1 MGGMGAK
8 QVWQPILFSEPMTL
22 ELSLSL
28 RTSEFLRVVVKGDE
42 AAPISTLSGRRYGS
56 WLSLPE
62 SGARGSSTVK
72 CL

>member
-1 MGGMGAK
+1 MGGMGTK

-42 AAPISTLSGRRYGS
+42 AAPYP
-56 WLSLPE
+56 LSLV
-62 SGARGSSTVK
+62 GANGALGCPYPRVAHEDPQ
-72 CL
+72 L